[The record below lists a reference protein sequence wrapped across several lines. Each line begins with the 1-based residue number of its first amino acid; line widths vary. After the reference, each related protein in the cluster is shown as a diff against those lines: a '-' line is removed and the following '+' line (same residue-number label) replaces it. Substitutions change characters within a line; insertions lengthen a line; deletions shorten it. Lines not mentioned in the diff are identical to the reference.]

1 MQSAAASA
9 RRVASSAIRL
19 SGVSEEASPAS
30 GAVRRHSPC
39 YIRWVCRCHCTAPP
53 GLRNCNRT
61 GNFLERR
68 VKTQKRF
75 CGVTVEGWERN
86 SRWLDWFGVG
96 SGLGRSGSQAHQAAV
111 TAADCAMNSGYVAHG
126 ASPSSSPPPPVG
138 AGGGGGVVGV
148 GGGGGRVGDWPL
160 SLQASVPSSPIVPP
174 VKKTTSPSKRPGLA
188 WRLNSN
194 RIPVTVS
201 RPRDAW
207 PATWERR
214 MWLFMYMFSG
224 ASRVA
229 MDQQKQQPKNKREEA
244 RRNNWQQH
252 RPDNGFCLEL
262 PRSVR

>member
-61 GNFLERR
+61 GNFSERR
-68 VKTQKRF
+68 TKTQKRF
-75 CGVTVEGWERN
+75 VRVTAAGLERN
-86 SRWLDWFGVG
+86 SRWLNWFGVG
-96 SGLGRSGSQAHQAAV
+96 RGRGRWRSQAHQAAV

-174 VKKTTSPSKRPGLA
+174 VKKRRSPSKRPGLA
-188 WRLNSN
+188 WQR
-194 RIPVTVS
+194 R
-201 RPRDAW
+201 
-207 PATWERR
+207 RR
-214 MWLFMYMFSG
+214 MG
-224 ASRVA
+224 RSRLAAAAATTPTQRRHNDGTQAAHIRRVERE
-229 MDQQKQQPKNKREEA
+229 QKTRVRTKTLPPDLEAELESDRGDRVQPEGRVP
-244 RRNNWQQH
+244 RN
-252 RPDNGFCLEL
+252 L
-262 PRSVR
+262 